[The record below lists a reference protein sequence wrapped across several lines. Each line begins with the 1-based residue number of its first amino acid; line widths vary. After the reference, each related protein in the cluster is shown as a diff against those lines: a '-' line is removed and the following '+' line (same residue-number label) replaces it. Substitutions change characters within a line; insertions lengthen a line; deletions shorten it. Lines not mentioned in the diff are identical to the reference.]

1 MPTSG
6 LEAFCGSSIPPFRPA
21 RLTLIVTEP
30 THGGEAQL
38 EDWEVHFREKSSRR
52 AHVRTIEDRMK
63 LGVLSILG
71 AGLAGAGWLM
81 LFGPR

>member
-1 MPTSG
+1 MPTSS
-6 LEAFCGSSIPPFRPA
+6 LEAFCGSSIPHFRPA

-52 AHVRTIEDRMK
+52 AHARTIESRIK
-63 LGVLSILG
+63 LGVLALYAFS
-71 AGLAGAGWLM
+71 LAAAGWLM
-81 LFGPR
+81 LFRAR